1 MQSISQRAEHKAH
14 LLGIGLTEDH
24 DKEILQ
30 RIESITSKEIKDA
43 ANRYLK
49 TADAISM
56 LRPPDL
62 VSLDEVGVIIGIRPN
77 NLLEVKFRRGNFLIP
92 SERLKIVGADD

>member
-1 MQSISQRAEHKAH
+1 MEFSVGEKVS
-14 LLGIGLTEDH
+14 
-24 DKEILQ
+24 LQ
-30 RIESITSKEIKDA
+30 VPLP
-43 ANRYLK
+43 YLK

-62 VSLDEVGVIIGIRPN
+62 VSLDEVGVIMGIRPN

-92 SERLKIVGADD
+92 SERLKISVADD

>member
-1 MQSISQRAEHKAH
+1 MAFSVGEKVS
-14 LLGIGLTEDH
+14 
-24 DKEILQ
+24 LQ
-30 RIESITSKEIKDA
+30 VPLP
-43 ANRYLK
+43 YLK

-62 VSLDEVGVIIGIRPN
+62 VSLDEVGVIMGIRPN

-92 SERLKIVGADD
+92 SERLKISGMDD